1 MSGSTERILKVRDLG
16 VTFHTSDGDVRA
28 VDGIDL
34 NVDRG
39 QIVGLVGESGSGK
52 SVCTRALI
60 KLLPSTAKI
69 DSGTVMELT
78 TGGGVVDIA
87 QIGRRDRRM
96 NQIRGGEIAM
106 IFQEPMSSLAPTY
119 RVGNPIVEAA
129 RLHRDLTKQEARHVA
144 LDLLE
149 RVGISEPSRRIDQ
162 YPFELSGGMRQRV
175 MIAVALASQP
185 RLLIADEPTTA
196 LDVTIQAQILDL
208 LRELRDEFE
217 MSIIFITHDLG
228 VISQIAD
235 DVAVMYLGKI
245 VETGTVHDIITD
257 PEHPYTSK
265 LLDAIPRLDRLN
277 ERLSAIPG
285 DIPSPLARPPGCPF
299 HTRCE
304 QAIAGRCEVTMP
316 DPIAVSAS
324 HLVSCHLHDKEA
336 EAASATAN

>member
-1 MSGSTERILKVRDLG
+1 MSGSTDRIMQVRDLG
-16 VTFHTSDGDVRA
+16 ITFRTHDGDVRA
-28 VDGIDL
+28 VDGIDFD
-34 NVDRG
+34 VQKG
-39 QIVGLVGESGSGK
+39 QILGLVGESGSGK

-60 KLLPSTAKI
+60 QLLPSTAKL
-69 DSGTVMELT
+69 DPESCMELT
-78 TGGGVVDIA
+78 TDEGVIDIA
-87 QIGRRDRRM
+87 KVGRRDKRM
-96 NQIRGGEIAM
+96 QRIRGGEIAM

-119 RVGNPIVEAA
+119 RIGNPIMESA
-129 RLHRDLTKQEARHVA
+129 RLHRDITKPEARAIA

-149 RVGISEPSRRIDQ
+149 RVGISDPERRIDQ

-208 LRELRDEFE
+208 LRELRDELG
-217 MSIIFITHDLG
+217 MAIVFITHDLG

-245 VETGTVHDIITD
+245 VEKGTAHDIITD

-265 LLDAIPRLDRLN
+265 LLQAIPRLDRLN

-285 DIPSPLARPPGCPF
+285 DIPSPLARPSGCPF
-299 HTRCE
+299 HTRCD
-304 QAIAGRCEVTMP
+304 QAIAGRCETTGP
-316 DPIAVSAS
+316 DSIRISPTHV
-324 HLVSCHLHDKEA
+324 VSCHLHDKET
-336 EAASATAN
+336 EAADVATD